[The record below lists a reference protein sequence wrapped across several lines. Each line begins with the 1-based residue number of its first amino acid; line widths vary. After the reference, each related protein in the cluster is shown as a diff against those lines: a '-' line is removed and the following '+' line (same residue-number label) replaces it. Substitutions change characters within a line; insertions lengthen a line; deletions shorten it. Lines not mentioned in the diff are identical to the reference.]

1 MTDLHRVMARCFAGE
16 INGIV
21 NFQADA
27 KATAIDHFIDLIDQ
41 ADDYHDV
48 LRPSATYETKTK
60 PSVMSVRP
68 KFALQ
73 GYKDQVEGFF
83 STTTNGDNRYLLL
96 SSRFPQL
103 GDPAG
108 PRSCR
113 IAEVGSFSGLELVRS
128 CVCTDIAM
136 GSRH

>member
-1 MTDLHRVMARCFAGE
+1 LAKIVSSSRSAGREKWSEFQIGCGNEHWLHIRADGYDNNDGFTSRYGPVFRGRDY
-16 INGIV
+16 NGIV
-21 NFQADA
+21 NFHADA

-41 ADDYHDV
+41 ADDYHAV

-83 STTTNGDNRYLLL
+83 LYNDEWR
-96 SSRFPQL
+96 
-103 GDPAG
+103 
-108 PRSCR
+108 
-113 IAEVGSFSGLELVRS
+113 
-128 CVCTDIAM
+128 
-136 GSRH
+136 